1 MFFNGFPR
9 PAKLMLAVVFLAIA
23 GIGPALAQSEEGV
36 KAAFIYNFAK
46 FTEWPDGAFAGASAP
61 VTVGFV
67 VADALADK
75 FQQVIA
81 GRNANGRDFA
91 IKKLS
96 GAADA
101 AGCQIVY
108 VGDAS
113 QAAAVVGATKGKP
126 VLTLG
131 ESDGF
136 VSAGGMVNFVLEGG
150 KVGFDLDLNVVN
162 ANGLKVD
169 AKLRSVARKCSGRR
183 LTRTP
188 FTP

>member
-1 MFFNGFPR
+1 MNKKTTFGRLSGGAKLLLLAVAFLAAATR
-9 PAKLMLAVVFLAIA
+9 PAL
-23 GIGPALAQSEEGV
+23 GQSEEGV
-36 KAAFIYNFAK
+36 KAAFVYNFAK
-46 FTEWPDGAFAGASAP
+46 FTAWPDGAFAGASAP

-67 VADALADK
+67 GADALADK
-75 FQQVIA
+75 FQQVVT
-81 GRNANGRDFA
+81 GKNANGRDFV

-96 GAADA
+96 GAAEA
-101 AGCQIVY
+101 ADCQIVY

-136 VSAGGMVNFVLEGG
+136 VSAGGMVNFMLDGG
-150 KVGFDLDLNVVN
+150 KVVFDLDLNVVN

-169 AKLRSVARKCSGRR
+169 TKLRQVARSVKGG
-183 LTRTP
+183 
-188 FTP
+188 